1 MAEPAPDTRQ
11 RLLETAIGE
20 FARGGFDGAT
30 VREICRLADAS
41 VNAVNYH
48 FGDKQQLYVEAV
60 KAAHEKIRN
69 VPGVDLVDQIAER
82 FEGAP
87 EQRLRAFVGGVV
99 AMSMA
104 VRNES
109 DPNHQLLF
117 REMSAPTIATEH
129 IVREVVEPQFQ
140 QLLRILEAML
150 PDDSDPIDV
159 RLLATSIFGQCL
171 HYKFAAPVIALLLT
185 KREQKQLTVDR
196 VTDHICEVVMAA
208 VEHWAAARAD
218 SNSSDGR
225 STTPNPRA

>member
-1 MAEPAPDTRQ
+1 MTEPGSDTRQ
-11 RLLETAIGE
+11 RLLDTAIGE
-20 FARGGFDGAT
+20 FARAGFDGAT
-30 VREICRLADAS
+30 VREICRIADAS

-60 KAAHEKIRN
+60 KAAHRKIRN
-69 VPGVDLVDQIAER
+69 VPGVELIDRIAEQ

-87 EQRLRAFVGGVV
+87 EQRLRAFIGGVV

-129 IVREVVEPQFQ
+129 VVREVVEPQFH
-140 QLLRILEAML
+140 QLVRILEAML
-150 PDDSDPIDV
+150 PTESDPTDI
-159 RLLATSIFGQCL
+159 RLLAISVFGQCL
-171 HYKFAAPVIALLLT
+171 HYKFAAPVLSLLLS

-196 VTDHICEVVMAA
+196 VADHICGVVLA
-208 VEHWAAARAD
+208 VIDQRTSVRD
-218 SNSSDGR
+218 D
-225 STTPNPRA
+225 